1 MTGCELMWSQKTRRS
16 EVSFQFEQDKGISVP
31 QLISKNLLH
40 FIIGPQKVLDPDP
53 RLKTI
58 ESPNKG
64 TVCYAFYLLFS
75 GRSLENMALFSFVVV
90 WLQLDIGCACG

>member
-16 EVSFQFEQDKGISVP
+16 EVSFQFELDKGISVP

-40 FIIGPQKVLDPDP
+40 FVIGPQKVLDP

-58 ESPNKG
+58 ESPNTG
-64 TVCYAFYLLFS
+64 F
-75 GRSLENMALFSFVVV
+75 
-90 WLQLDIGCACG
+90 ACKLKVRFATPFIFCFQEDHLKIWHCFHL